1 MQQVFMSCVDAVKED
16 IRKRQSVRMGL
27 TGGKLQ
33 DCLPGRD
40 DKRRV
45 IDKLMA
51 NENVLLFLY
60 DKMFPSTK
68 SEVSTDDSEKGRSPH
83 KLTKQDA
90 IKSFEVGKIPEMPTI
105 AANIEKGVNVK
116 PHKRVRPAT
125 AAHKDE
131 MRQELRNAMKF
142 NK

>member
-1 MQQVFMSCVDAVKED
+1 MSCVDAVKED
-16 IRKRQSVRMGL
+16 IRKRHSVHMGL
-27 TGGKLQ
+27 SDGKLK
-33 DCLPGRD
+33 DCLPGKE

-60 DKMFPSTK
+60 DKMFPS
-68 SEVSTDDSEKGRSPH
+68 SEASTDTSEKTGSPH
-83 KLTKQDA
+83 KLTKVEA
-90 IKSFEVGKIPEMPTI
+90 AYKVGKIPAMPTV
-105 AANIEKGVNVK
+105 AKNIEKAVNIK

-125 AAHKDE
+125 ATAATE

-142 NK
+142 VNK